1 MEVLQ
6 NQTKVRYPLIK
17 MCDNNALQTTL
28 DLGVS
33 NESYILM
40 SPNYPRPYPRG
51 SGSGF
56 GQGRGRG
63 SVEYCSLNVT
73 IGRNMQLHLS
83 LVDLDLVSSGLWPPS
98 WQQRF
103 LAYLELN
110 SNWSA
115 QEQPTVESGTP
126 PEQTQYEII
135 SGDRNC
141 SGEPDVLR
149 MTSSSSYVLLEPKQN
164 STLNISFSSVALLL
178 NLTSRTQRLKQPT
191 RQEVLR
197 L

>member
-1 MEVLQ
+1 
-6 NQTKVRYPLIK
+6 

-164 STLNISFSSVALLL
+164 STLNTSFSSVALLL